1 MTADLELFKQ
11 ALNEGLELRIQST
24 IDSCTEEIV
33 CSKEHIAA
41 CKAIIR
47 GTYKNRPLWSD
58 AKIKIAA
65 IIAAATMLL
74 AGCTAIYKDEIKT
87 FIKHIY
93 EEYIEITFGESG
105 SSTPESIEEIYELT
119 YVPEG
124 YALKKSTIDEIIV
137 GYTYISSTGEEIIF
151 GQQPLSAYYGF
162 DNENGYSSIIVLE
175 NYEVFCKKSDLY
187 STYLWS
193 NGKYSLSLTTSED
206 FTEEELIKIINGIQP
221 K

>member
-1 MTADLELFKQ
+1 MTTDLELFKQ

-24 IDSCTEEIV
+24 IDSCTEEIA

-93 EEYIEITFGESG
+93 EEYIEIIFGERG
-105 SSTPESIEEIYELT
+105 DGAPKNIEEVYELT
-119 YVPEG
+119 YIPEG
-124 YALKKSTIDEIIV
+124 YNLKKSTIDEIIV
-137 GYTYISSTGEEIIF
+137 GYTYLSATGEEIIF
-151 GQQPLSAYYGF
+151 NQQPLSAYHGF
-162 DNENGYSSIIVLE
+162 DNENGYSSTIMLE
-175 NYEVFCKKSDLY
+175 NHEVFYKKSDLY

-193 NGKYSLSLTTSED
+193 DGKYSLSLTTSEVFSD
-206 FTEEELIKIINGIQP
+206 EELIKIINSIQS

>member
-1 MTADLELFKQ
+1 MNNDLELFKQ
-11 ALNEGLELRIQST
+11 SLSEGLELRIQSS
-24 IDSCTEEIV
+24 IASCTEEIA
-33 CSKEHIAA
+33 CSQEHLAA
-41 CKAIIR
+41 CKEILN
-47 GTYKNRPLWSD
+47 GTYESLSLWSN

-74 AGCTAIYKDEIKT
+74 AGCTAIYKDEIKA
-87 FIKHIY
+87 FIKDIY

-124 YALKKSTIDEIIV
+124 YVLKKSTIEEIIV
-137 GYTYISSTGEEIIF
+137 GYTYLSSTGDEIIF
-151 GQQPLSAYYGF
+151 GQQPLSAYHGF

-187 STYLWS
+187 NTHLWS